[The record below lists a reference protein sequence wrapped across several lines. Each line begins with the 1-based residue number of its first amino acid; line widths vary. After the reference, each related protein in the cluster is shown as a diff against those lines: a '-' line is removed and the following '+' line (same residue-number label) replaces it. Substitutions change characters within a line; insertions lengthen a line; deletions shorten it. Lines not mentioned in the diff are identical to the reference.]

1 MGRRKF
7 VAILAVAA
15 VFVLLGVALGLTFYW
30 YHPFGRTAA
39 SEDGSPAIEVAPG
52 VTIPPNITQE
62 QAVEQKDA
70 REKYTADDMVLTVD
84 RMNLVTK
91 VGATTSEEDLKNG
104 PGLYEYAQLP
114 GTGDRN
120 TSIAGHRD
128 LYDCC
133 FYHIDKLQK
142 GDKIYLDYKGY
153 RYTYDYYSTKIVAS
167 NDWSV
172 ISRQGFSCITLTSCY
187 PLGTSEKRI
196 IVVGILSDIAE
207 HQVS

>member
-15 VFVLLGVALGLTFYW
+15 VFVLLGVAPGGAFFW
-30 YHPFGRTAA
+30 FQAFGRGGACGDGAA
-39 SEDGSPAIEVAPG
+39 GRGGYVAG
-52 VTIPPNITQE
+52 
-62 QAVEQKDA
+62 
-70 REKYTADDMVLTVD
+70 
-84 RMNLVTK
+84 
-91 VGATTSEEDLKNG
+91 GG
-104 PGLYEYAQLP
+104 PGY
-114 GTGDRN
+114 
-120 TSIAGHRD
+120 AGHRD

>member
-15 VFVLLGVALGLTFYW
+15 VFGVG
-30 YHPFGRTAA
+30 G
-39 SEDGSPAIEVAPG
+39 VAPG
-52 VTIPPNITQE
+52 GAFFWF
-62 QAVEQKDA
+62 QAFG
-70 REKYTADDMVLTVD
+70 RG
-84 RMNLVTK
+84 
-91 VGATTSEEDLKNG
+91 GACGDGAAGGGYVAGGG
-104 PGLYEYAQLP
+104 PGY
-114 GTGDRN
+114 
-120 TSIAGHRD
+120 AGHRD